1 MRSDASIPCGR
12 CGRVPFDPYIPE
24 EALDAVARAGAPVA
38 VDPSLIR
45 CGLCADD
52 ERTIREMRYFAFAA
66 VQAVRTYGSR
76 AHVPSTELARFQRVP
91 FEIPSGC

>member
-1 MRSDASIPCGR
+1 MRSDTSIPCGR
-12 CGRVPFDPYIPE
+12 CGRVLFDPYIPE
-24 EALDAVARAGAPVA
+24 EALDAAAGAIPGA

-52 ERTIREMRYFAFAA
+52 ERLTRGTRYLALDA
-66 VQAVRTYGSR
+66 VHAVRTYGSR
-76 AHVPSTELARFQRVP
+76 AHVPSAELTRFQRVP